1 MSEFTDNKKNRIDQ
15 LLEFFIGI
23 SKGKDAVKVVEDNLE
38 LINNTIPSDVVILV
52 DRLIQLNIPIEEL
65 KKGINKFLNLLFRT
79 IRDYPYTPPEKNSY
93 FGCCLE
99 NNRQMDFHLKA
110 IRPLI
115 KKINKNPNN
124 EKLRNELKNKFI
136 DVEIFNKY
144 YIIKENVLFPL
155 LENNLSEYRC
165 IQLMWSF
172 HDDIRK
178 NLKLVMKELN
188 SDDFDLRKF
197 NRLTGDIFFNM
208 LAIKFREERIL
219 FPFIQENISKNLL
232 NSLFKDSLE
241 IGFPFFQPKSIA
253 DDELTKKTTNDDE
266 INLKSGLLSVEQIRL
281 LFNHLPV
288 DITFVDE
295 NNKARY
301 FSTPKKRIF
310 PRTNAIIGRDVKN
323 CHPPESVHI
332 VEQIIEAFRKGE
344 KDIATFYIKMKG
356 EYVLIQYF
364 AIHDEK
370 GNYKGVIEVS
380 QEISEIK
387 NIQGEKRLLDWE

>member
-188 SDDFDLRKF
+188 SDDFDLRKCTSVPPDF
-197 NRLTGDIFFNM
+197 FTRGSPFCNARRHFQTELARRVDIV
-208 LAIKFREERIL
+208 
-219 FPFIQENISKNLL
+219 Q
-232 NSLFKDSLE
+232 
-241 IGFPFFQPKSIA
+241 SIYF
-253 DDELTKKTTNDDE
+253 L
-266 INLKSGLLSVEQIRL
+266 L
-281 LFNHLPV
+281 LFQVGNERSHFFSRAVRRGVGLFLFFSGISPTASV
-288 DITFVDE
+288 FNSQGPFV
-295 NNKARY
+295 KH
-301 FSTPKKRIF
+301 K
-310 PRTNAIIGRDVKN
+310 
-323 CHPPESVHI
+323 
-332 VEQIIEAFRKGE
+332 EQR
-344 KDIATFYIKMKG
+344 
-356 EYVLIQYF
+356 
-364 AIHDEK
+364 
-370 GNYKGVIEVS
+370 
-380 QEISEIK
+380 
-387 NIQGEKRLLDWE
+387 